1 MYKFVKNSH
10 SNIVG
15 GEIMARQES
24 RNSKNNK
31 KNNRSEK
38 NNNNKRN
45 NNRSER
51 KNNNNKSEKND
62 SDSDCHRIDSMNYEI
77 SNEFG
82 FNLEPKFKLND
93 IDMTRR
99 ILNYSRFN
107 KN

>member
-1 MYKFVKNSH
+1 
-10 SNIVG
+10 
-15 GEIMARQES
+15 
-24 RNSKNNK
+24 
-31 KNNRSEK
+31 
-38 NNNNKRN
+38 
-45 NNRSER
+45 
-51 KNNNNKSEKND
+51 
-62 SDSDCHRIDSMNYEI
+62 MNYEI

>member
-31 KNNRSEK
+31 KNSRSEK
-38 NNNNKRN
+38 NNNKRN

-82 FNLEPKFKLND
+82 YDLGPNEFRKDKNN
-93 IDMTRR
+93 
-99 ILNYSRFN
+99 ILNFDRFN
-107 KN
+107 MD